1 MRPMTKLKNTPK
13 VPARK
18 RTASILIED
27 VERAA
32 LAARQSA
39 SADACKLLAAIVV
52 ETRCRDRYALHKLA
66 YRPLRA
72 ETPLGSQA
80 CCNALRRVT
89 GPHRSRRSNG
99 EIARDKLV
107 PAIDLRRAGVHFDVR
122 TLTPR

>member
-1 MRPMTKLKNTPK
+1 MHRMTKRKNTPK

-39 SADACKLLAAIVV
+39 YADACNLLAAIVV
-52 ETRCRDRYALHKLA
+52 ETRCWNRYALHKLA
-66 YRPLRA
+66 YRLLRA

-89 GPHRSRRSNG
+89 GPYRSTRSNG
-99 EIARDKLV
+99 EIARDKPA
-107 PAIDLRRAGVHFDVR
+107 PAINLRRAGVHFVVR